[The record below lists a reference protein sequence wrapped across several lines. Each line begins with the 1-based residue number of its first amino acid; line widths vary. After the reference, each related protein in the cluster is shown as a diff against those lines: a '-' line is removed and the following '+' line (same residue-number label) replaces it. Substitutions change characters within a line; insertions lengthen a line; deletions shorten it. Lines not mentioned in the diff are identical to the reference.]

1 MGKRDL
7 AMAMFG
13 IGFLLLSACT
23 HVMKAYPGPELPGTQ
38 TALLQSGAY
47 TQILSLDGQPVT
59 SQKVSILPGPHSVVI
74 LIFDEEPTPISVEY
88 AFSSLSDGTVNFVAE
103 PGHQYVASVDVIAS
117 PFPISGQ
124 NDTGFR
130 WVGYVS
136 DRVNNQIIAQTEY
149 LPVGVWPR
157 IRGSLGVP

>member
-7 AMAMFG
+7 TMVMFG

-23 HVMKAYPGPELPGTQ
+23 HAMKAYPGPELPSAQ
-38 TALLQSGAY
+38 TALVQSGAY
-47 TQILSLDGQPVT
+47 TQILSLDGLPVT
-59 SQKVSILPGPHSVVI
+59 SRKVSILPGSHSVVI
-74 LIFDEEPTPISVEY
+74 RILDEESTPISVAY
-88 AFSSLSDGTVNFVAE
+88 AFYSLSDGTVDFVAK

-117 PFPISGQ
+117 PFPISGE

-130 WVGYVS
+130 WVGYVR
-136 DRVNNQIIAQTEY
+136 DRINNQIIAQTDY

-157 IRGSLGVP
+157 IRGSLAAP